1 MCTYIVEKASIS
13 GSGKGAQGWF
23 ALRQANVYYDHP
35 YHAPLEHALNIDFV
49 NEAEGVGARVA
60 VELTPD
66 SARELVRS
74 ILAALETGEGQHRS
88 EESAGVSVGAQ
99 G

>member
-1 MCTYIVEKASIS
+1 MCTYITEKASIS
-13 GSGKGAQGWF
+13 GSGKGPGGWF
-23 ALRQANVYYDHP
+23 NLSQANVYYDHP

-49 NEAEGVGARVA
+49 NEDDGIGARVA

-74 ILAALETGEGQHRS
+74 ILAALESGEQEHGLPS
-88 EESAGVSVGAQ
+88 GVVTVES
-99 G
+99 